1 LPWNSIKAS
10 NIFDTFIVKLT
21 VMKNMT
27 FVLLFVATMPVYS
40 QTWKTNLKDAFK
52 EASVS
57 GKEVLL
63 FFSVSQTCETCDQ
76 LEENVFKSATFR
88 DFASENYILVKQDF
102 NSGISENMEENL
114 LIVEKYNKDGF
125 FPLVVVINK
134 NTKVLGQIGV
144 YKNESPTE
152 YVAKLQSFSKT

>member
-1 LPWNSIKAS
+1 MFRRAVWKY
-10 NIFDTFIVKLT
+10 FDTFIVKLKA
-21 VMKNMT
+21 MKNMT
-27 FVLLFVATMPVYS
+27 VVLLFMATMPGYS
-40 QTWKTNLKDAFK
+40 QLWKTDLKDAFK

-63 FFSVSQTCETCDQ
+63 FFSVSETCPTCDK
-76 LEENVFKSATFR
+76 LEETVFQSTDFKN
-88 DFASENYILVKQDF
+88 FASENYILVKQDF
-102 NSGISENMEENL
+102 NSGKSDNLEENL

-144 YKNESPTE
+144 YNDESPTE
-152 YVAKLQSFSKT
+152 YVAKLQSFRKS

>member
-1 LPWNSIKAS
+1 
-10 NIFDTFIVKLT
+10 
-21 VMKNMT
+21 MKNMT
-27 FVLLFVATMPVYS
+27 VVLLFLATMPGYS
-40 QTWKTNLKDAFK
+40 QMWRTNLQDAFK

-63 FFSVSQTCETCDQ
+63 FFSVSESCPTCDT
-76 LEENVFKSATFR
+76 LEKKIFNSNAFK

-102 NSGISENMEENL
+102 NSGVADNIEENL

-152 YVAKLQSFSKT
+152 YVAKLQSFRKS